1 MCQICRTCTSLVDDV
16 RSLHKTCWESVQK
29 TAHQLSEDTKFLDR
43 AMLDALVANNL
54 ITDMQHRKKISNIKA
69 NWTDLN
75 THWLLTEVLPLSGN
89 QGFTKFCCLLH
100 AKSNISQIERNLCD
114 KCSVSF
120 SKCETSD
127 STKFYVDSS
136 CWPQFDSRQGSLD
149 TEHVNIAGMPVLLK
163 NMNEQETKWD
173 PVVFTESLVC
183 INNKI
188 TATLTID
195 NEQIHFC
202 EDVFYKNVVV
212 QLNVAASEVKIVL
225 SNKNNTWMLL
235 RLSTRAGLKLLSTF
249 RLEKLKRE
257 FEQAVATKAWSSKSM
272 TNFTIQVTISDL
284 RPYTVY
290 VDKGDAARF
299 DEGETLSHVY
309 INKKTGT
316 CIVSR
321 TDYIYAR

>member
-1 MCQICRTCTSLVDDV
+1 MCQICRTCTSLVVDAI
-16 RSLHKTCWESVQK
+16 SLHKSCWESVQK
-29 TAHQLSEDTKFLDR
+29 TAHQLSEDTKFSDR

-136 CWPQFDSRQGSLD
+136 CWSLFDSRQGSLETD
-149 TEHVNIAGMPVLLK
+149 HVNIAGMPVLLK

-173 PVVFTESLVC
+173 PEVFTESLVC

-188 TATLTID
+188 TATITILT
-195 NEQIHFC
+195 NEEIHLYK
-202 EDVFYKNVVV
+202 DVIYKNMAVH
-212 QLNVAASEVKIVL
+212 LDIAAFEINIVL

-235 RLSTRAGLKLLSTF
+235 RLSTRAVLKLLSTF
-249 RLEKLKRE
+249 SSEKSKNE
-257 FEQAVATKAWSSKSM
+257 FEQAIATKAWSSKSM

-284 RPYTVY
+284 RPYTISVH
-290 VDKGDAARF
+290 KGDAARF
-299 DEGETLSHVY
+299 DEGETMLHVY
-309 INKKTGT
+309 INKRQVH
-316 CIVSR
+316 I
-321 TDYIYAR
+321 

>member
-1 MCQICRTCTSLVDDV
+1 MCHMCPTCTSLVVDAI
-16 RSLHKTCWESVQK
+16 SLHKTCWESVQK
-29 TAHQLSEDTKFLDR
+29 TAHQLSEDTKFSDR
-43 AMLDALVANNL
+43 AMLDALIVNNL
-54 ITDMQHRKKISNIKA
+54 ITDMQHRKKISNMKA

-120 SKCETSD
+120 LKCETSD

-136 CWPQFDSRQGSLD
+136 CWPLFDSRQSSLD
-149 TEHVNIAGMPVLLK
+149 TDHVNVAGMPVLLK
-163 NMNEQETKWD
+163 NMNEQEAKWD
-173 PVVFTESLVC
+173 PVVFTVSLVC

-188 TATLTID
+188 TATMTILT
-195 NEQIHFC
+195 NEEIHFH
-202 EDVFYKNVVV
+202 EDVFYKNMAVH
-212 QLNVAASEVKIVL
+212 LDVAAFEIKVVL

-235 RLSTRAGLKLLSTF
+235 RLTTRAGLKLLSTF
-249 RLEKLKRE
+249 STEKLKSE
-257 FEQAVATKAWSSKSM
+257 FEQAIATKAWSSKST

-290 VDKGDAARF
+290 IDKGDTARF
-299 DEGETLSHVY
+299 DEGETLLLLS
-309 INKKTGT
+309 IN
-316 CIVSR
+316 
-321 TDYIYAR
+321 YYQ